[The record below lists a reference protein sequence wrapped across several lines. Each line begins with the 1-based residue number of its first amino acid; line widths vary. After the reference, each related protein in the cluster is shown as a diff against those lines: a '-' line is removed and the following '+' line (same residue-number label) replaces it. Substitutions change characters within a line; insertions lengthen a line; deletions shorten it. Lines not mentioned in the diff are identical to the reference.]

1 LDHSNQ
7 CEDECGADNES
18 HIVVSSGI
26 KALETPEHNAVSA
39 APNVPRLIR
48 PICNSIKHAETQFVM
63 FSTLETRRN
72 NGHKNKEDS
81 LGPCVFTTFHML
93 LDR

>member
-1 LDHSNQ
+1 MDNSNQ

-26 KALETPEHNAVSA
+26 TALETPEHHDVSA

-48 PICNSIKHAETQFVM
+48 PIWNSIKHAETQYVM
-63 FSTLETRRN
+63 VSTLETRRN
-72 NGHKNKEDS
+72 HGHKNKEDR
-81 LGPCVFTTFHML
+81 LAPCVFTTFHML